1 MFASFCS
8 RKVRLGAVHGTKT
21 EYKGSRST
29 DPIIT
34 PVVDFKVEDITS
46 HELYDH
52 KTSQNDVALVRVR
65 GEIKFNG
72 NITIG

>member
-21 EYKGSRST
+21 EYKGGRST
-29 DPIIT
+29 DPIF
-34 PVVDFKVEDITS
+34 VDFKVEDITS